1 MLIKKVFVVIL
12 ILSFLS
18 FSANSISENDI
29 SAKSAVVIDGDTNC
43 VLYQKNMSEHLS
55 MASTTKIMT
64 AILAI
69 ESGKLSCVVKAEK
82 DVICEGTS
90 IGIKKGDCFSLETLV
105 WAVLLESGNDA
116 AVLIAEYLAG
126 TESDFAVLMNSKAR
140 AIGMESTN
148 FVTASGLDADGHYS
162 TAYDMALLASYAIKN
177 PIFRRICSS
186 EQYTAAYISPE
197 TTQTYTNHNKLLK
210 MCEGVFGVKTGFT
223 KKSGRCLVSACTRKG
238 ITLITVTLKAPDDW
252 NDHIK
257 LYEYCFKIS
266 ERVDENIELPK
277 RLKIYGGDCGWS
289 EITYSE
295 VSVNSINNGKASYV
309 VLLPEFA
316 YAPIREG
323 DCVGKILVLING
335 KKCREIDIKA
345 ANNIATSNGE
355 NEINYTFYYK
365 LKSFFNN
372 MMKG

>member
-1 MLIKKVFVVIL
+1 MIDPEIIL
-12 ILSFLS
+12 
-18 FSANSISENDI
+18 
-29 SAKSAVVIDGDTNC
+29 
-43 VLYQKNMSEHLS
+43 
-55 MASTTKIMT
+55 
-64 AILAI
+64 
-69 ESGKLSCVVKAEK
+69 
-82 DVICEGTS
+82 
-90 IGIKKGDCFSLETLV
+90 
-105 WAVLLESGNDA
+105 
-116 AVLIAEYLAG
+116 
-126 TESDFAVLMNSKAR
+126 
-140 AIGMESTN
+140 N
-148 FVTASGLDADGHYS
+148 F
-162 TAYDMALLASYAIKN
+162 K
-177 PIFRRICSS
+177 
-186 EQYTAAYISPE
+186 
-197 TTQTYTNHNKLLK
+197 NHNKLLNS
-210 MCEGVFGVKTGFT
+210 CDGVFGIKTGFT

-266 ERVDENIELPK
+266 ERVDKNIELPK

-289 EITYSE
+289 DITYSE
-295 VSVNSINNGKASYV
+295 VSVNSINNDKASYV

-345 ANNIATSNGE
+345 ANNITTSNGE